1 MSGAGTEGETTMKK
15 HAKFIIE
22 TDGFLCKT
30 PLVIRDVGP
39 WDKYRTVTY
48 DAEFVVEDL
57 VRRGYLPAVGH
68 QGRRLLYFDSNGRL
82 DEIVVE
88 DGRFFYIKI
97 LPQEK

>member
-1 MSGAGTEGETTMKK
+1 MKK

-22 TDGFLCKT
+22 TDDFLCET

-39 WDKYRTVTY
+39 WDKYRTVTN

-57 VRRGYLPAVGH
+57 VRRGYLPR
-68 QGRRLLYFDSNGRL
+68 GRRLLYFDSDGRL

-88 DGRFFYIKI
+88 DGRFFCFKI